1 MAMVSVKYQSSTHT
15 GSEQE
20 HLMREASSEFTSR
33 DFKILKKVQQ
43 NPVNPTHRIRQAL
56 IY

>member
-1 MAMVSVKYQSSTHT
+1 MVSVKYQSSTHT

-20 HLMREASSEFTSR
+20 HSMREASSEFTCR
-33 DFKILKKVQQ
+33 DFLNLKKVQQ

-56 IY
+56 NY